1 MQAQSREQKSRF
13 AKLVDRMIRKPD
25 ETYKYLLYLLVA
37 FFSIMALFPY
47 YWLVI
52 VALTPLNDL
61 QNMGLLPNGFNVN
74 VFYTVFEQVPFHH
87 YMFNSVIIASLTT
100 AMVLVLA
107 SLGGYVFG
115 RLDFKGRRPLLYF
128 LLVLTYF
135 PPAVYFIPIFTMFTG
150 NLELLGVSS
159 PRLFNQIWGI
169 NMPLTALLMPFS
181 IYLLTTFYSQI
192 PDGLEDASRVEG
204 TTRIGAL
211 FRVIFP
217 LSAPGVAATGTLV
230 FITVYNE
237 FFFSFLMTSCEPQ
250 NWGGIVCGL
259 LNYQTIYV
267 QLFNVMAAAALAG
280 TIPIIVLVV
289 FAQDRIVSGLT
300 SGGMKGN

>member
-1 MQAQSREQKSRF
+1 MQQQTRNKQSSVARI
-13 AKLVDRMIRKPD
+13 ANRMMSAPE
-25 ETYKYLLYLLVA
+25 ETYKYVVYLLVA
-37 FFSIMALFPY
+37 FFGVMALFPY
-47 YWLVI
+47 YWLTV
-52 VALTPLNDL
+52 VALTPLNNL
-61 QNMGLLPNGFNVN
+61 QNMGLVPKEFNPQ
-74 VFYTVFEQVPFHH
+74 VFQRVFEQIPFHH
-87 YMFNSVIIASLTT
+87 YMFNSLVIASLTT
-100 AMVLVLA
+100 VMVLILA
-107 SLGGYVFG
+107 SFAGYVFG
-115 RLDFKGRRPLLYF
+115 RLEFKGRKPMLYF

-135 PPAVYFIPIFTMFTG
+135 PPAVYFIPIFNMFTG
-150 NLELLGVSS
+150 NLEVLGVSS
-159 PRLFNQIWGI
+159 PRLFNQVWGI

-192 PDGLEDASRVEG
+192 LDGLEDASRVEG

-267 QLFNVMAAAALAG
+267 QLYNVMAAASLAG
-280 TIPIIVLVV
+280 TLPIILLVV
-289 FAQDRIVSGLT
+289 FAQDKIVSGLM